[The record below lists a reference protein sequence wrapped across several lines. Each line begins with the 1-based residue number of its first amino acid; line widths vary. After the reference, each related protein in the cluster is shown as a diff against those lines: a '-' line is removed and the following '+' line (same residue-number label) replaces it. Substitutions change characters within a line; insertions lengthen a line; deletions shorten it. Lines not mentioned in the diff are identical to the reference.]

1 MGMFDEFTE
10 NARVLSEDEMRNVK
24 AGEKYYYKIT
34 CPDGTTRSGAAEVK
48 NGDFKAVVDTVCGE
62 GASGVRAIFC

>member
-1 MGMFDEFTE
+1 MGMFDAYTK

-24 AGEKYYYKIT
+24 AGEMYYYKIA
-34 CPDGTTRSGAAEVK
+34 CPDGTTHSGAAEVE
-48 NGDFKAVVDTVCGE
+48 NDDFRKVVDTVCGE

>member
-1 MGMFDEFTE
+1 MGMFDAYTK

-34 CPDGTTRSGAAEVK
+34 CSDGREYSDVAPIE
-48 NGDFKAVVDTVCGE
+48 NDDFKSVVDALCGKDSE
-62 GASGVRAIFC
+62 GNTAIFC

>member
-1 MGMFDEFTE
+1 MGMFDAYTK

-34 CPDGTTRSGAAEVK
+34 CPDGTTRSGAAEVE
-48 NGDFKAVVDTVCGE
+48 NNDFRKVVNTVCGE

>member
-1 MGMFDEFTE
+1 MGMFDAFTE

-24 AGEKYYYKIT
+24 AGEMYYYKIT
-34 CPDGTTRSGAAEVK
+34 CPDGTTRSGAAEVENNEFGK
-48 NGDFKAVVDTVCGE
+48 VVDTVCGE

>member
-1 MGMFDEFTE
+1 MGMFDAYTK

-34 CPDGTTRSGAAEVK
+34 CPDGTTHSDAAEVE
-48 NGDFKAVVDTVCGE
+48 NDDFGKVVDTVCGE
-62 GASGVRAIFC
+62 GAKGVRAIFC